1 MRRRNGGGF
10 VFALMVVVLSLLF
23 FGWVPG
29 WSGPGVAGEVYATGA
44 ASVSGEAYADGQG
57 TLGAAGLGVS
67 GSVYAA
73 GQGVAEAVYGSGVRV
88 FVVHSATSAKLVVD
102 AVGQLLQNPTVA
114 QEVYFRV
121 RSTQQVAD
129 TDQAQLKEFLEQSD
143 LVLIEW
149 CFRPGMLKIQTILEQ
164 NPGLLTPQKDFVVVA
179 SEISLARYTTI
190 GGQRVFDGLD
200 DATLDKILNVDKET
214 DAQAKLSVWEQAY
227 PQIKPWSD
235 VRRYYEARGT
245 ENYIEQLKLVISRW
259 AERNNRPE
267 LVLGYA
273 PYKSVP
279 RQMVYSPWDKR
290 TYTSVNDYVYASE
303 TLGHWQPG
311 RPVAGLIEYD
321 SPVLAGNT
329 AHLDLLA
336 EKLEKQGFN
345 VLPVGAKYGEDTY
358 EALVKFFST
367 APSGTDWEKNPNA
380 YEPRVDVVV
389 SCGTFSLGSGKKY
402 EQTNSFLRWLDV
414 PVLRAVTSTKRPPE
428 EWEASAEGLPW
439 GEVYY
444 QIALPEIQG
453 IAEPVFVAGQ
463 GTYVDDLT
471 GAGVTAYV
479 PVPERI
485 ERVAR
490 RARAWV
496 DLTRTPLAEKR
507 VALIYYNYP
516 PGKQNIGASYLAVP
530 DSILGIL
537 QALKEKGYR
546 TGDALPQ
553 GPEELVSLLLQA
565 GINVAGWA
573 PGVLDQ
579 LAGQAVAGAVYGPVL
594 WSADR
599 YRQWFDRQSE
609 LVQKEMIE
617 GPCGYIEA
625 YVRRALE
632 LNQPAQA
639 EKTVAAWQRE
649 LQSLLSGMKGQDA
662 AAPLLDRMVAALN
675 RVIATTG
682 AEREQ
687 AWQDFLRAKEQ
698 FRALNLPGMS
708 GWGEPPGN
716 VMVVDRGG
724 QQYLVL
730 PGLVF
735 GNIFVGPQPQ
745 RGWEADAGKLY
756 HSLVVPPPH
765 QYLAFY
771 AYLGEEFGAHALI
784 HLGRHGTYEWL
795 PHKQAL
801 LTPGDYPDV
810 VVSDRPSI
818 YVYIVDGIGEGLQ
831 AKRRGLAVIVDH
843 LTPPLQP
850 TELYGDLVQ
859 LKALVEDYEKMAGA
873 TEELQLRLRQSYLEQ
888 IKAKIADLHLEAEL
902 PPGLDGDE
910 LVEAVHHYLLELE
923 STLMPYGL
931 HVFGSRWADDK
942 VAALACAMVSLD
954 GGPNAPS
961 LQRVLAKTQG
971 WDYDRLTASQLEQ
984 LNRMARSAVAA
995 CLEKPPSVVAA
1006 AYTNDP
1012 NLQAELSGVLD
1023 TAREY
1028 IEKVLAS
1035 FPNELANLLDALD
1048 GRFVDPGQGND
1059 PVRNPAALPT
1069 GRNFYGLDPS
1079 QIPTKAAY
1087 ELGRKLADE
1096 AWQRLVGEAAAAGQ
1110 PPPEKVAAVVW
1121 CVETARDD
1129 GTMVSFVL
1137 RLMGVHPVW
1146 DKAGAV
1152 KGNVAPDR
1160 LDDLNRPRVD
1170 VVVTTSGLFRDIYG
1184 QVLVLMDRGFRVAL
1198 AASYD
1203 PIVRDHPDLKG
1214 ALDAA
1219 LQPLAAAK
1227 LLVKGND
1234 PLDRNFVAK
1243 HWVAAAQQLLQAG
1256 LPAEEAGI
1264 LAITRIFA
1272 PPVGD
1277 YGAGVSHAVEQ
1288 AWTWEDRGQ
1297 IADLYLQRMS
1307 HAYSEQM
1314 WGEAHPELL
1323 RSLLEGV
1330 TAAFHSRSSNLYGV
1344 LDNDDCFDYFGGLS
1358 MAIERVNE
1366 GRAPQSYILS
1376 DANPAQAQVM
1386 TLTEYL
1392 TRELRTRYYNPEWI
1406 RGMME
1411 MGYSGARSL
1420 DRDFVANLWGWQV
1433 TNPTLIQDWM
1443 WNEVADVYL
1452 RDKYGLGV
1460 RDWLAQG
1467 NNAYALI
1474 SITGTMLTAAQKGFW
1489 QADEATLRELANTW
1503 ARAIIQHGPACCDC
1517 SCGNLKMMQWATQFV
1532 DSRLLLQLNNVLQN
1546 AIRQPVLSPEQLAAL
1561 TPRGGGSARPAAAA
1575 PPSEPKPETQP
1586 PEQPKPEETRPP
1598 TTQAPKPEEVP
1609 PRPEEA
1615 PPAQP
1620 APSAVPGT
1628 PTTEEAAPAIAAGP
1642 TPGPEPGTVAPAAPA
1657 VQATP
1662 APSPAPSAAE
1672 EPAARAYEVERE
1684 PAAAGR
1690 GAVPLIAVLGVVAL
1704 VALGA
1709 AGYFLARRRG
1719 V

>member
-1 MRRRNGGGF
+1 MRGRNGGGLTCE
-10 VFALMVVVLSLLF
+10 LMVMVLSLLF
-23 FGWVPG
+23 FGWVAG
-29 WSGPGVAGEVYATGA
+29 RSGPGVAGEVYATGA

-67 GSVYAA
+67 GSLYAA
-73 GQGVAEAVYGSGVRV
+73 GQGVAGAVYGSGVRV

-129 TDQAQLKEFLEQSD
+129 TGEAELREFLEQSD
-143 LVLIEW
+143 IVLIEW
-149 CFRPGMLKIQTILEQ
+149 LYRPGMLKIQTILEQ
-164 NPGLLTPQKDFVVVA
+164 NPGLLTPEKDFIVVD
-179 SEISLARYTTI
+179 SEVSLARYTTI

-200 DATLDKILNVDKET
+200 DAILSEILDVDNEP

-227 PQIKPWSD
+227 PQVKPWSD

-245 ENYIEQLKLVISRW
+245 ENCIEQLKLVLSRW

-279 RQMVYSPWDKR
+279 RQMLYSPWDKR
-290 TYTSVNDYVYASE
+290 TYTSVEDYVYAAE

-336 EKLEKQGFN
+336 EKLEEQGFN
-345 VLPVGAKYGEDTY
+345 VLPVAAKYGGDTY
-358 EALVKFFST
+358 EAMVKFFST
-367 APSGTDWEKNPNA
+367 APSGTEWEKNPDA
-380 YEPRVDVVV
+380 YARRVDVVV
-389 SCGTFSLGSGKKY
+389 SCGYFSLGSGTKY

-471 GAGVTAYV
+471 GAEVTAYV

-496 DLTRTPLAEKR
+496 DLARTPPAEKK

-537 QALKEKGYR
+537 RALKEKGYR

-553 GPEELVSLLLQA
+553 DAEELVSLLLRA
-565 GINVAGWA
+565 GINAAGWA
-573 PGVLDQ
+573 PGVLEQ
-579 LAGQAVAGAVYGPVL
+579 LSGQVIL
-594 WSADR
+594 WPADR
-599 YRQWFDRQSE
+599 YRQWFERQSE

-639 EKTVAAWQRE
+639 QKTVAAWQRE
-649 LQSLLSGMKGQDA
+649 LQSLLSGMEGQDA

-687 AWQDFLRAKEQ
+687 AWQDFLLAKEQ

-716 VMVVDRGG
+716 VMVVERGG
-724 QQYLVL
+724 EKYLVI

-756 HSLVVPPPH
+756 HNLVVQPPH

-771 AYLGEEFGAHALI
+771 AYLEEEFGAHALI

-801 LTPGDYPDV
+801 LTPADYPDV
-810 VVSDRPSI
+810 VVSDLPSI

-831 AKRRGLAVIVDH
+831 AKRRGLAVVVDH

-850 TELYGDLVQ
+850 TELYGDLVE
-859 LKALVEDYEKMAGA
+859 LKTLVEDYEKMAGA

-931 HVFGSRWADDK
+931 HVFGTRWADDK

-971 WDYDRLTASQLEQ
+971 WDYDRVSASQLEQ

-995 CLEKPPSVVAA
+995 CLEEPPSVVAA
-1006 AYTNDP
+1006 AYTDDP
-1012 NLQAELSGVLD
+1012 GLQAELSGVLD

-1028 IEKVLAS
+1028 IEKILAS

-1048 GRFVDPGQGND
+1048 GHFVDPGQGND

-1079 QIPTKAAY
+1079 QLPTKAAY

-1096 AWQRLVGEAAAAGQ
+1096 AWQRLVSEAAAAGQ

-1146 DKAGAV
+1146 DRAGAV
-1152 KGNVAPDR
+1152 KGNVAPDP
-1160 LDDLNRPRVD
+1160 LDELNRPRVD

-1184 QVLVLMDRGFRVAL
+1184 QVLVLMDRGFRLAL
-1198 AASYD
+1198 AASYN
-1203 PIVRDHPDLKG
+1203 PIVRDHPDLQG

-1227 LLVKGND
+1227 LLVKGDD
-1234 PLDRNFVAK
+1234 PLDRNFVAR
-1243 HWVAAAQQLLQAG
+1243 HWVAAAQHLRQSG
-1256 LPAEEAGI
+1256 LSSEQAGI

-1277 YGAGVSHAVEQ
+1277 YGAGVSKAVEQ

-1297 IADLYLQRMS
+1297 IADLYLQRMG

-1323 RSLLEGV
+1323 RNLLDGV

-1358 MAIERVNE
+1358 MAIGRVNG

-1376 DANPAQAQVM
+1376 YANPAQARVM

-1443 WNEVADVYL
+1443 WNEVADIYL

-1460 RDWLAQG
+1460 RDWLADG

-1474 SITGTMLTAAQKGFW
+1474 SITGAMLTAAQKGFW
-1489 QADEATLRELANTW
+1489 QADEATLRDLANTW
-1503 ARAIIQHGPACCDC
+1503 ARTIIRHGPACCDC
-1517 SCGNLKMMQWATQFV
+1517 SCGNVKMMQWATQFV
-1532 DSRLLLQLNNVLQN
+1532 DSSLLLQLNNVLQN

-1561 TPRGGGSARPAAAA
+1561 TPRGGSSGRPAAAA
-1575 PPSEPKPETQP
+1575 PPPAPRPETPQ
-1586 PEQPKPEETRPP
+1586 PEQPKPEEARPP
-1598 TTQAPKPEEVP
+1598 Q
-1609 PRPEEA
+1609 PEEA
-1615 PPAQP
+1615 PPP
-1620 APSAVPGT
+1620 APPAGPPAPAAAQVP
-1628 PTTEEAAPAIAAGP
+1628 EAATAAGP
-1642 TPGPEPGTVAPAAPA
+1642 TPGLEPGAVAPAAPA

-1662 APSPAPSAAE
+1662 RAFSGGTCGRR
-1672 EPAARAYEVERE
+1672 ARGAGLRGRKGDGACG
-1684 PAAAGR
+1684 PGCGAGNRRAGR
-1690 GAVPLIAVLGVVAL
+1690 GGPGGPRRGGLLP
-1704 VALGA
+1704 GA
-1709 AGYFLARRRG
+1709 AQGDVGDDGAGARPEAKGRGRRR
-1719 V
+1719 